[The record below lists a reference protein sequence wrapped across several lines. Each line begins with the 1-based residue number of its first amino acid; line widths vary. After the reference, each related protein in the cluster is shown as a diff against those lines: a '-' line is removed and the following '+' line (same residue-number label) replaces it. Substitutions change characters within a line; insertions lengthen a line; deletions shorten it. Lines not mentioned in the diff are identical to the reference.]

1 MDGEG
6 FGAANRCFTGAA
18 CTYDDEH
25 EPVLHPGSAA
35 AEETDHEDEGAQG
48 DDEVGPAR
56 YDGIVQ
62 DGQDVQVVRSGD
74 HPYPHGQK
82 SDAHDLRTGGRNV
95 KLQFKK
101 PYPYKTELNVITIS
115 WLNQSFCTLMRVD
128 LDRTWTT
135 SALFLNLCGWFNLMS
150 TSLNH

>member
-48 DDEVGPAR
+48 DDEVGAALK
-56 YDGIVQ
+56 DGVVQ
-62 DGQDVQVVRSGD
+62 DGQDVEIVRAG
-74 HPYPHGQK
+74 H
-82 SDAHDLRTGGRNV
+82 
-95 KLQFKK
+95 
-101 PYPYKTELNVITIS
+101 YPYSYSQERYADNL
-115 WLNQSFCTLMRVD
+115 
-128 LDRTWTT
+128 
-135 SALFLNLCGWFNLMS
+135 SAV
-150 TSLNH
+150 